1 MDFTVGST
9 KLRLPLPL
17 PFSVL
22 AKAQHFLVEVC
33 LETKSVPDAAV
44 FFFFGDCRQMG
55 GGEF

>member
-44 FFFFGDCRQMG
+44 WFFFFMIVDKLW
-55 GGEF
+55 GEF